1 MTNQAKAVTIHDVA
15 KAAGVSVSTISRVL
29 NQKEDVAAETQDRI
43 LDVIQQL
50 GYTSNLAARSMRSR
64 KLNMLGLIVPD
75 MEGPYSFEIIKG
87 VNRAIANRSYDLL
100 VYTTGDFK
108 KHDTPAHE
116 QHYVSLLNGTITDGV
131 LVVTPSF
138 SEFSTTSPLV
148 SIDPNIVNP
157 NYPTFLAT
165 NYVGAVDAVQYLIDL
180 NHRQIAYITGR
191 PGIQNTD
198 RLNAYM
204 DCLDK
209 NHIPFDAN
217 LVVEGDFSTRGGY
230 LAAGDLL
237 TRTNRPTAI
246 FASNDQTAFGVMH
259 RAKELGLRIPQ
270 DLSVVGFDNI
280 SESEYLDLTT
290 IDQSLMNMGTM
301 AAEMLIDLIN
311 HKEVENKVITI
322 PTRMVVRGS
331 CQAL

>member
-1 MTNQAKAVTIHDVA
+1 MT
-15 KAAGVSVSTISRVL
+15 GVQTCALPI
-29 NQKEDVAAETQDRI
+29 
-43 LDVIQQL
+43 
-50 GYTSNLAARSMRSR
+50 
-64 KLNMLGLIVPD
+64 
-75 MEGPYSFEIIKG
+75 
-87 VNRAIANRSYDLL
+87 
-100 VYTTGDFK
+100 
-108 KHDTPAHE
+108 
-116 QHYVSLLNGTITDGV
+116 
-131 LVVTPSF
+131 
-138 SEFSTTSPLV
+138 
-148 SIDPNIVNP
+148 
-157 NYPTFLAT
+157 YPTFLAT